1 MAFTGSISHLIARI
15 SRCEG
20 TTFLKDLG
28 VYVWGMAIKHNEACR
43 SLLKYSA
50 AEIRP
55 YQHISDTNG
64 ASIKFLNPLAG
75 LQLWNVHIPATQ
87 QARATHS
94 TV

>member
-1 MAFTGSISHLIARI
+1 MAFTGSISHLIARS

-28 VYVWGMAIKHNEACR
+28 VYVWGMAIKHIEACR

-55 YQHISDTNG
+55 Y
-64 ASIKFLNPLAG
+64 
-75 LQLWNVHIPATQ
+75 
-87 QARATHS
+87 
-94 TV
+94 